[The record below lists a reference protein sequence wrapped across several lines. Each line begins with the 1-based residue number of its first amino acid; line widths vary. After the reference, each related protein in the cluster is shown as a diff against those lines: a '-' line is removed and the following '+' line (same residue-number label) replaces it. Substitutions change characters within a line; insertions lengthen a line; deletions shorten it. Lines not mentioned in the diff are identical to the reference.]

1 MLGKKEF
8 SKKYGNWCKPNSI
21 NQVWPRTCSDLVG
34 RTLGGGKG
42 GTAQVIFYLHFTKV
56 LCQPLFF

>member
-1 MLGKKEF
+1 MKIGA
-8 SKKYGNWCKPNSI
+8 NSI

-42 GTAQVIFYLHFTKV
+42 GTAQVIFYQLYKSKLQNFIANK
-56 LCQPLFF
+56 LGRDD